1 MTTHAPARPIPAPPL
16 PFARPDD
23 RQETLAHDPAG
34 ELVYDS
40 APLLD
45 HRTRR
50 GLCSPG
56 LASRGAYL
64 AFKDGAQTL
73 LHPLKERI
81 THIGRGTSAEIRI
94 EEQRVSRDHAIVV
107 SHGRYAR
114 LLDNR
119 SSNGTFLN
127 GRGVIATNLRDGD
140 VIRLGPVVLQYV
152 EIR

>member
-1 MTTHAPARPIPAPPL
+1 MTTHAPPRPTPAPLP
-16 PFARPDD
+16 PFAPPAD
-23 RQETLAHDPAG
+23 RQETLAHGPAA

-50 GLCSPG
+50 GLRSPG

-81 THIGRGTSAEIRI
+81 THIGRGTGAEIRI
-94 EEQRVSRDHAIVV
+94 EEQHVSRDHAIVV
-107 SHGRYAR
+107 RHGRYAR

-127 GRGVIATNLRDGD
+127 GRKVIATSLQDGD
-140 VIRLGPVVLQYV
+140 VIRLGPVVLQFV
-152 EIR
+152 EVR